1 MLSASLRAGVFTAG
15 GTEEG
20 RCFPSGHPFFAKEKV
35 WCLQASVLSEN
46 DIFQTPLLAMGVL
59 SKLASPEFKPFIV
72 LNPTIVFLTRCI
84 LFKLLYLIPVS
95 CTNGSVG
102 DNPINSVSG

>member
-1 MLSASLRAGVFTAG
+1 
-15 GTEEG
+15 
-20 RCFPSGHPFFAKEKV
+20 
-35 WCLQASVLSEN
+35 
-46 DIFQTPLLAMGVL
+46 MGVL